1 MNKGFIQKP
10 CFCYA
15 FFSHKQPKD
24 NLSLPER
31 YGPII
36 TRYISMRMAEAFYMK
51 TEPIIGLANTK
62 QKVKPEI

>member
-1 MNKGFIQKP
+1 ML
-10 CFCYA
+10 